1 MGGSVGLE
9 CGTVEYHH
17 KQKPNKVTD
26 IREFKPQIRAFN
38 RILKGDGMADLSNIL
53 TKVVL

>member
-1 MGGSVGLE
+1 MSGSVGLE